1 MMPDDTVS
9 ALASPGELGRK
20 LVLVQVRPVAW
31 QQLVAAPSHLLEGW

>member
-9 ALASPGELGRK
+9 ALASPGELGRE

>member
-9 ALASPGELGRK
+9 ALASPGELGRE
-20 LVLVQVRPVAW
+20 LVQIRPVAW